1 MELQWPL
8 ILFTTFVA
16 WSSGTFGAQCL
27 LAFNGKVKKAQIPC
41 WIVAAVLLVASGIA
55 VFFHL
60 QHWERIFNGFG
71 HLTSGIT
78 QELIMIGVLAI
89 VAIIYLVLMLRSKD
103 GRTVPKWIC
112 VVGIVA
118 AVALC
123 AVMANSYAMPA
134 RPVWDSALWIIYVVG
149 NALIVGP
156 LTIAIVLVFSEDDHG
171 PITFPAIIGSICGLV
186 TTVAYAIY
194 IQASSG
200 RFADVGYHID
210 PTDPTATMV
219 NPDNVITAF
228 TGEQGVLI
236 ILGAIVIGSIVPLVL
251 SIIGWRRKDKLA
263 EWKVYSIVSVVC
275 VVAGMICMR
284 VAFYNAGLSVFM
296 FFS

>member
-16 WSSGTFGAQCL
+16 WSAGTFGAQCL
-27 LAFNGKVKKAQIPC
+27 LAFDGKIKKAQIPC

-78 QELIMIGVLAI
+78 QELIMIAVLAI

-103 GRTVPKWIC
+103 GRTAPKWIC

-118 AVALC
+118 AAVLC
-123 AVMANSYAMPA
+123 CVMANSYAMPA
-134 RPVWDSALWIIYVVG
+134 RPVWDSAFWIIYVLC
-149 NALIVGP
+149 NALAVGP
-156 LTIAIVLVFSEDDHG
+156 FTVAIVLVFSKDDHA
-171 PITFPAIIGSICGLV
+171 PITLPAVIGSICGLV
-186 TTVAYAIY
+186 SAVAYAIY

-200 RFADVGYHID
+200 RFAEVGYHID

-219 NPDNVITAF
+219 SPDTVVTAF
-228 TGEQGVLI
+228 TGGQGVLV
-236 ILGAIVIGSIVPLVL
+236 ILGAIVIGTIVPLVL
-251 SIIGWRRKDKLA
+251 ALIGRKRKDKLS

-284 VAFYNAGLSVFM
+284 VAFYNAG
-296 FFS
+296 